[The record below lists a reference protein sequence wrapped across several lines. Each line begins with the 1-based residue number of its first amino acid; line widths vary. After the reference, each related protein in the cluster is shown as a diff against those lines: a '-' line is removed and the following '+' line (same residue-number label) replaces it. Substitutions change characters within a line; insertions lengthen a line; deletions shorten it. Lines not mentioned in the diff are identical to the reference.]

1 MAALPRDSS
10 ARCQTEAFYAERLNS
25 VDERSFSLTTVSLS
39 SRRAG
44 CPSDVPQLVQNFAV
58 AEFGASQ
65 FWHSRLPASSSVN
78 CVCLLLIFSTR
89 LFVTARLDN
98 PVESFNR

>member
-1 MAALPRDSS
+1 MAAPPRDSS
-10 ARCQTEAFYAERLNS
+10 ARCQTEAFDAERLNS
-25 VDERSFSLTTVSLS
+25 VDERSFSLTTVSWS
-39 SRRAG
+39 SRLAG

-89 LFVTARLDN
+89 LL
-98 PVESFNR
+98 